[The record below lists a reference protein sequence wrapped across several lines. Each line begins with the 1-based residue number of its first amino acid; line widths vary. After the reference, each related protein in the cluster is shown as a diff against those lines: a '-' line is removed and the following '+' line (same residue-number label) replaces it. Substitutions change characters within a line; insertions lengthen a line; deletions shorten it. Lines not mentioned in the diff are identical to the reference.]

1 MSGGLR
7 KQVDLSKIM
16 VGNWQAWGSQ
26 GLELL
31 PHHCCDA
38 TKVKARVQEI
48 FFKII
53 FNVFLIIF
61 CLIYQINH
69 LNK

>member
-1 MSGGLR
+1 MPKSF
-7 KQVDLSKIM
+7 
-16 VGNWQAWGSQ
+16 
-26 GLELL
+26 
-31 PHHCCDA
+31 
-38 TKVKARVQEI
+38 